1 MLNYISRYTPSSP
14 TAFKTQHNQRS
25 GDADILVDII
35 PRLEQCRG
43 LADKFQLAKAND
55 VNGLELSKIKWRFL
69 RAVRD
74 FLKMP
79 GMTNEWAQMIRSEIG
94 LPKITPPC
102 E

>member
-1 MLNYISRYTPSSP
+1 MLNYISRYTPPSP
-14 TAFKTQHNQRS
+14 PALKTQHNQRS
-25 GDADILVDII
+25 GDANMLDII

-43 LADKFQLAKAND
+43 LADKLQLAKANG
-55 VNGLELSKIKWRFL
+55 VTGLEYSSRKWRFL
-69 RAVRD
+69 RAVRN
-74 FLKMP
+74 FIKMP